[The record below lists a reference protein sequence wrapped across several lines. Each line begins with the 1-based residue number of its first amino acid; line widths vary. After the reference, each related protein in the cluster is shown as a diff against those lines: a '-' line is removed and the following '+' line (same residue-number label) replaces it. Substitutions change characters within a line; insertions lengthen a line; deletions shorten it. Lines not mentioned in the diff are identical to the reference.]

1 MKTDPRNLIIAT
13 LTAVLISGLF
23 ACQSLSIPSL
33 SQFWTNA
40 DKLKTAYCSEIM
52 LEARERILVKL
63 RAHYP
68 DYPVHG
74 FCGVIDELSSL
85 NSDKG

>member
-1 MKTDPRNLIIAT
+1 MKTDPRNLIIVA
-13 LTAVLISGLF
+13 LTAALISGLF

-74 FCGVIDELSSL
+74 FCGVIEDLSGL
-85 NSDKG
+85 NTDKS